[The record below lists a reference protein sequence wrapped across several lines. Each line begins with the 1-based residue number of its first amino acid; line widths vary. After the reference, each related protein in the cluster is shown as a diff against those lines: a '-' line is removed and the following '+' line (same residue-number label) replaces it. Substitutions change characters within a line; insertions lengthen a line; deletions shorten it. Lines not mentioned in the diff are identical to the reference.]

1 MWLAEVVTLAVGTLV
16 SLVII
21 HFTVL
26 FVSRQMN
33 PAPPQVIYMQ
43 PPPVPA
49 VQAVPPPPPTA
60 TFTQLPEMQQ
70 TANVPTMEPKNALP
84 PPIRTRDDRD

>member
-16 SLVII
+16 TLVII
-21 HFTVL
+21 HFTVI

-33 PAPPQVIYMQ
+33 PPPPQVIYMQ
-43 PPPVPA
+43 PPPAPA
-49 VQAVPPPPPTA
+49 AP
-60 TFTQLPEMQQ
+60 TFTQPPEIQQ

>member
-43 PPPVPA
+43 PPPAPV
-49 VQAVPPPPPTA
+49 VQAPLPPTA
-60 TFTQLPEMQQ
+60 TFTQPPEIQQ
-70 TANVPTMEPKNALP
+70 SANVPTMEPKNALP